1 MLLNI
6 RNEQI
11 KLNQRMDNILESLK
25 DIHSVAGF
33 NIISSL
39 SLLNIG
45 KHKVKLPK
53 NNKQLLSSIKL
64 HIGVLDF
71 DSLLL
76 EISKNRLVVDE
87 IHILYVGLLSVLENE
102 KIYEYVGQDIVGKK
116 FKLIVHKMDFQLFFK
131 KIDKL
136 KT

>member
-1 MLLNI
+1 MLNI

-11 KLNQRMDNILESLK
+11 KMNQRMDNILESLK
-25 DIHSVAGF
+25 DIHSVGGF

-39 SLLNIG
+39 SLLDIG
-45 KHKVKLPK
+45 THNVKLPK
-53 NNKQLLSSIKL
+53 NNKQLIASIKL

-76 EISKNRLVVDE
+76 DISKNRLFVDE
-87 IHILYVGLLSVLENE
+87 IHIIYVGLLNVLEKE
-102 KIYEYVGQDIVGKK
+102 KIYDYVGQDIVGNKI
-116 FKLIVHKMDFQLFFK
+116 KLIVHKMDFQLFFK
-131 KIDKL
+131 NIDKI